1 MKTQRGSTMTESEI
15 TSGEKISVLVVDDE
29 KSIRKLAQ
37 RLVLQEG
44 YDCLVA
50 SNGLEAITV
59 MEETVVDVVVTDL
72 AMPKMGGIELTKQ
85 IKENYS
91 ADVIM
96 MTGYFR
102 DLSYENA
109 VTKGAKDFIQKPFS
123 TKEFQIRLNRV
134 IKERAT
140 NQELKESLE
149 RMNEIVDGVIN
160 SLSSTVDARD
170 PYTAGHQKRVAQL
183 AIEIARSMGLA
194 KTVVSSI
201 RMAGILHDLGKI
213 AIPAEILSKPSM
225 LSDIEFSLIKTHPQV
240 GYDILKNI
248 NFPTPVAQIVY
259 QHHERMDG
267 SGYPLGLSG
276 DDILPEARILTV
288 ADVVEAMYS
297 HRPYRPGLGMDK
309 ALAEIK
315 KNRGRFYDPDAVDA
329 CLKTMAEN
337 FKFDG

>member
-1 MKTQRGSTMTESEI
+1 MTESQN
-15 TSGEKISVLVVDDE
+15 TSKQKINVLVVDDE
-29 KSIRKLAQ
+29 KSILKLAQ
-37 RLVLQEG
+37 RLVRQEG

-50 SNGLEAITV
+50 SNGFEAIEV
-59 MEETVVDVVVTDL
+59 MEETVVDVVITDI
-72 AMPKMGGIELTKQ
+72 AMPEMGGIELTKH

-91 ADVIM
+91 ADIIM

-109 VTKGAKDFIQKPFS
+109 VTQGAKDFIQKPFS

-134 IKERAT
+134 IKERET
-140 NQELKESLE
+140 NQELKQSLK

-183 AIEIARSMGLA
+183 AITIARFMGLEN
-194 KTVVSSI
+194 TEVSSI

-213 AIPAEILSKPSM
+213 AIPAEILSKPST

-240 GYDILKNI
+240 GFDILKNI
-248 NFPTPVAQIVY
+248 NFPTPVARIVH
-259 QHHERMDG
+259 QHHERIDG
-267 SGYPLGLSG
+267 SGYPLGLSEEE
-276 DDILPEARILTV
+276 ILPEAKILTV
-288 ADVVEAMYS
+288 ADVVEAMSS

-309 ALAEIK
+309 ALAEIT
-315 KNRGRFYDPDAVDA
+315 KNKGRFYDPNVVDA
-329 CLKTMAEN
+329 CLEITAKNYT
-337 FKFDG
+337 FDG

>member
-1 MKTQRGSTMTESEI
+1 MTEGEIKSEK
-15 TSGEKISVLVVDDE
+15 KISILVVDDE
-29 KSIRKLAQ
+29 KSILKLAR
-37 RLVLQEG
+37 RLVLHEG

-50 SNGLEAITV
+50 SNGLEAISV
-59 MEETVVDVVVTDL
+59 MEETVVDVVITDV

-85 IKENYS
+85 IKENFS

-96 MTGYFR
+96 MTGYFK

-109 VTKGAKDFIQKPFS
+109 VTQGATDFIQKPFS
-123 TKEFQIRLNRV
+123 TKEFQIRLKRV
-134 IKERAT
+134 IKERKT
-140 NQELKESLE
+140 NQELKNSLK
-149 RMNEIVDGVIN
+149 RMNDIVDGVIN

-183 AIEIARSMGLA
+183 AVAIASRMGLSQ
-194 KTVVSSI
+194 TQISSI

-213 AIPAEILSKPSM
+213 AIPAEILSKPST

-248 NFPTPVAQIVY
+248 NFPTPVAQIVH

-267 SGYPLGLSG
+267 SGYPLGLG
-276 DDILPEARILTV
+276 REDILFESRILTV
-288 ADVVEAMYS
+288 ADVVEAMSS

-309 ALAEIK
+309 ALAEVREK
-315 KNRGRFYDPDAVDA
+315 KGRFYDPDVVDA
-329 CLKTMAEN
+329 CLKTMEEN
-337 FKFDG
+337 FQFNG

>member
-1 MKTQRGSTMTESEI
+1 MAESEI
-15 TSGEKISVLVVDDE
+15 TSGEKISILVVDDE
-29 KSIRKLAQ
+29 KSILKLAQ

-50 SNGLEAITV
+50 SNGLEAITI
-59 MEETVVDVVVTDL
+59 MEETVVDVVITDL

-96 MTGYFR
+96 MTGYFK

-134 IKERAT
+134 IKERET

-170 PYTAGHQKRVAQL
+170 PYTAGHQKRVARL
-183 AIEIARSMGLA
+183 AVEIARSMGLA
-194 KTVVSSI
+194 TTEVSSI

-225 LSDIEFSLIKTHPQV
+225 LSEIEFSLIKTHPQV

-248 NFPTPVAQIVY
+248 NFPTPVAQIVH

-288 ADVVEAMYS
+288 ADVVEAMFS

-309 ALAEIK
+309 ALEEIK
-315 KNRGRFYDPDAVDA
+315 KNRDRFYDPDVVDA

>member
-1 MKTQRGSTMTESEI
+1 MTERKNRLE
-15 TSGEKISVLVVDDE
+15 EKIRVLVVDDE
-29 KSIRKLAQ
+29 QSILKLAQ
-37 RLVLQEG
+37 RLILQEG

-50 SNGLEAITV
+50 SNGLEAISV
-59 MEETVVDVVVTDL
+59 MEETVVDVVITDL
-72 AMPKMGGIELTKQ
+72 AMPQMGGIELTKR

-109 VTKGAKDFIQKPFS
+109 VMQGAKDFIQKPFS

-134 IKERAT
+134 IKERET

-170 PYTAGHQKRVAQL
+170 PYTAGHQKRVARL
-183 AIEIARSMGLA
+183 AVEIGQSMGLSGT
-194 KTVVSSI
+194 KISSI

-248 NFPTPVAQIVY
+248 NFSTPVAKSVH

-267 SGYPLGLSG
+267 SGYPFGLSG
-276 DDILPEARILTV
+276 EDILLEARILTV
-288 ADVVEAMYS
+288 ADVVEAMFS

-309 ALAEIK
+309 ALAEIQ
-315 KNRGRFYDPDAVDA
+315 KNRDRFYDPDVVDA
-329 CLKTMAEN
+329 CLKTVADN

>member
-1 MKTQRGSTMTESEI
+1 MAENEI
-15 TSGEKISVLVVDDE
+15 TSGKKISVLVVDDE
-29 KSIRKLAQ
+29 KSILKLIQ
-37 RLVLQEG
+37 RLVRQEG
-44 YDCLVA
+44 YDCLIA

-59 MEETVVDVVVTDL
+59 MEETVVDVVITDI
-72 AMPKMGGIELTKQ
+72 AMPKMDGIELTKQ

-96 MTGYFR
+96 MTGYFK

-109 VTKGAKDFIQKPFS
+109 VIKGAKDFIQKPFS

-134 IKERAT
+134 IKERET
-140 NQELKESLE
+140 NQELKKSLE

-160 SLSSTVDARD
+160 SLSLTVDARD

-183 AIEIARSMGLA
+183 AIEIARSLGLG
-194 KTVVSSI
+194 KTQVASI
-201 RMAGILHDLGKI
+201 RMTGILHDLGKI

-225 LSDIEFSLIKTHPQV
+225 LSDIEFNLIKTHPQV

-248 NFPTPVAQIVY
+248 NFPTPVARIVH

-267 SGYPLGLSG
+267 SGYPLGLAG
-276 DDILPEARILTV
+276 DDILPEAKILMV
-288 ADVVEAMYS
+288 ADVVEAMFS

-315 KNRGRFYDPDAVDA
+315 KNRGKFYDPDVVDA

>member
-1 MKTQRGSTMTESEI
+1 MTKNEI
-15 TSGEKISVLVVDDE
+15 ISGEKINVLVVDDE
-29 KSIRKLAQ
+29 ESILKLTQ

-44 YDCLVA
+44 YGCLIA
-50 SNGLEAITV
+50 SNGLEAITM
-59 MEETVVDVVVTDL
+59 MEKTVVDVVITDL
-72 AMPKMGGIELTKQ
+72 AMPEMGGIELTKQ

-96 MTGYFR
+96 MTGYFK

-109 VTKGAKDFIQKPFS
+109 ITNGAKDFIQKPFS

-134 IKERAT
+134 IQERKT
-140 NQELKESLE
+140 NQELKKSLK

-170 PYTAGHQKRVAQL
+170 PYTAGHQKRMAQL
-183 AIEIARSMGLA
+183 AVAIARSMGLGE
-194 KTVVSSI
+194 TQVSSI
-201 RMAGILHDLGKI
+201 RMAGIIHDLGKI

-248 NFPTPVAQIVY
+248 NFPTPVARIVH

-267 SGYPLGLSG
+267 SGYPLGLAG
-276 DDILPEARILTV
+276 DDILPEARILMV
-288 ADVVEAMYS
+288 ADVVEAMSS

-315 KNRGRFYDPDAVDA
+315 KNRGKFYDPDVVDA
-329 CLKTMAEN
+329 CLKTMVEN

>member
-1 MKTQRGSTMTESEI
+1 
-15 TSGEKISVLVVDDE
+15 VDDE
-29 KSIRKLAQ
+29 KSSLKLAQ

-50 SNGLEAITV
+50 SNGLEAIAV
-59 MEETVVDVVVTDL
+59 MDETVVDVVITDI

-96 MTGYFR
+96 MTGYFK

-109 VTKGAKDFIQKPFS
+109 VTQGATDFIQKPFS
-123 TKEFQIRLNRV
+123 TKEFQIRLKRV
-134 IKERAT
+134 IKERKT
-140 NQELKESLE
+140 NQELKESLK
-149 RMNEIVDGVIN
+149 RMNDIVDGVIN

-183 AIEIARSMGLA
+183 AVSIATAMALSQTKIA
-194 KTVVSSI
+194 SI
-201 RMAGILHDLGKI
+201 RMAGILHDIGKI
-213 AIPAEILSKPSM
+213 AIPAEILSKPST

-248 NFPTPVAQIVY
+248 NFPTPVAKIVH
-259 QHHERMDG
+259 QHHERLNG

-276 DDILPEARILTV
+276 EDILFEARILTV
-288 ADVVEAMYS
+288 ADVVEAMSS
-297 HRPYRPGLGMDK
+297 HRPYRPGLGIDK
-309 ALAEIK
+309 ALAEIQ
-315 KNRGRFYDPDAVDA
+315 KNKGEFYDPDVVDA
-329 CLKTMAEN
+329 CLTAMSEN
-337 FKFDG
+337 FKFNG

>member
-1 MKTQRGSTMTESEI
+1 MTGKQITPEKT
-15 TSGEKISVLVVDDE
+15 ISVLVVDDE
-29 KSIRKLAQ
+29 QSILKLAK
-37 RLVLQEG
+37 RLVQQEG

-59 MEETVVDVVVTDL
+59 MEETVVDVVITDI

-85 IKENYS
+85 IKEHYS

-96 MTGYFR
+96 MTGYFK

-109 VTKGAKDFIQKPFS
+109 VTQGATDFIQKPFS
-123 TKEFQIRLNRV
+123 TKEFQIRLKRV
-134 IKERAT
+134 IKERKT
-140 NQELKESLE
+140 NQELKNSLK
-149 RMNEIVDGVIN
+149 RMNDIVDGVIN

-183 AIEIARSMGLA
+183 AVAMAMEMKLPQTEIS
-194 KTVVSSI
+194 TI

-213 AIPAEILSKPSM
+213 AIPAEILSKPST

-248 NFPTPVAQIVY
+248 NFPTPVAQIVH

-267 SGYPLGLSG
+267 SGYPRGLSG
-276 DDILPEARILTV
+276 EDILREAKILTV
-288 ADVVEAMYS
+288 ADVVEAMSS
-297 HRPYRPGLGMDK
+297 HRPYRPGLGMEK
-309 ALAEIK
+309 ALAEIQK
-315 KNRGRFYDPDAVDA
+315 QKGRIYDPDAVDA
-329 CLKTMAEN
+329 CLKTMEKN
-337 FKFDG
+337 FEFNG

>member
-1 MKTQRGSTMTESEI
+1 MTEK
-15 TSGEKISVLVVDDE
+15 KISILVVDDE
-29 KSIRKLAQ
+29 QSILKLAK

-59 MEETVVDVVVTDL
+59 MEDTVVDVVITDV

-96 MTGYFR
+96 MTGYFK

-109 VTKGAKDFIQKPFS
+109 VTQGATDFIQKPFS
-123 TKEFQIRLNRV
+123 TKEFQIRLRRV
-134 IKERAT
+134 IKERKT
-140 NQELKESLE
+140 NQELKNSLK
-149 RMNEIVDGVIN
+149 RMNDIVDGVIN

-183 AIEIARSMGLA
+183 AVAMAMEMELSQTTI
-194 KTVVSSI
+194 SSI

-213 AIPAEILSKPSM
+213 AIPAEILSKPST

-248 NFPTPVAQIVY
+248 NFPTPVAQIVH

-267 SGYPLGLSG
+267 SGYPMGLPG
-276 DDILPEARILTV
+276 EDILFEARILTV
-288 ADVVEAMYS
+288 ADVVEAMSS

-309 ALAEIK
+309 ALAEVQ
-315 KNRGRFYDPDAVDA
+315 KNKGRIYDPDAVDA
-329 CLKTMAEN
+329 CLKTMSEN
-337 FKFDG
+337 FKFNG

>member
-1 MKTQRGSTMTESEI
+1 MAENEI
-15 TSGEKISVLVVDDE
+15 TSGKKISVLVVDDE
-29 KSIRKLAQ
+29 KSILKLIQ
-37 RLVLQEG
+37 RLVRQEG
-44 YDCLVA
+44 YDCLIA

-59 MEETVVDVVVTDL
+59 MEETVVDVVITDI
-72 AMPKMGGIELTKQ
+72 AMPKMDGIELTKQ

-96 MTGYFR
+96 MTGYFK

-134 IKERAT
+134 IKERET
-140 NQELKESLE
+140 NQELKKSLE

-160 SLSSTVDARD
+160 SLSLTVDARD

-183 AIEIARSMGLA
+183 AIEIARSLGLG
-194 KTVVSSI
+194 KTQVSSI

-225 LSDIEFSLIKTHPQV
+225 LSDIEFRLIKTHPQV

-248 NFPTPVAQIVY
+248 NFPTPVARIVH

-267 SGYPLGLSG
+267 SGYPLGLAG
-276 DDILPEARILTV
+276 DDILPEARILMV
-288 ADVVEAMYS
+288 ADVVEAMFS

-315 KNRGRFYDPDAVDA
+315 KNRGKFYDPDVVDA

>member
-1 MKTQRGSTMTESEI
+1 MTEDEV
-15 TSGEKISVLVVDDE
+15 TSKKRISVLVVDDE
-29 KSIRKLAQ
+29 KSILKLAK

-59 MEETVVDVVVTDL
+59 MEETVVDVVITDI
-72 AMPKMGGIELTKQ
+72 AMPEMGGIELTKQ
-85 IKENYS
+85 IRENYS

-96 MTGYFR
+96 MTGYFK

-109 VTKGAKDFIQKPFS
+109 VTQGAKDFIQKPFS

-134 IKERAT
+134 IKERET
-140 NQELKESLE
+140 NQELKQSLK
-149 RMNEIVDGVIN
+149 RMNEIVDGVTN

-183 AIEIARSMGLA
+183 AIAIARSMGLDN
-194 KTVVSSI
+194 TIVSSI

-213 AIPAEILSKPSM
+213 AIPAEILSKPST

-240 GYDILKNI
+240 SFDILKNI
-248 NFPTPVAQIVY
+248 NFPTPVALIVH

-288 ADVVEAMYS
+288 ADVVEAMSS

-309 ALAEIK
+309 ALEEIK
-315 KNRGRFYDPDAVDA
+315 KNRGRFYDPDVVEA
-329 CLKTMAEN
+329 CLKTAAEN
-337 FKFDG
+337 FTFDG

>member
-1 MKTQRGSTMTESEI
+1 MMETETS
-15 TSGEKISVLVVDDE
+15 SGERIRVLVVDDE
-29 KSIRKLAQ
+29 KSILKLAQ

-50 SNGLEAITV
+50 SNGLEAIAV
-59 MEETVVDVVVTDL
+59 MDETVVDVVITDI

-96 MTGYFR
+96 MTGYFK

-109 VTKGAKDFIQKPFS
+109 VTQGATDFIQKPFS
-123 TKEFQIRLNRV
+123 TKEFQIRLKRV
-134 IKERAT
+134 IKERKT
-140 NQELKESLE
+140 NQELKESLT
-149 RMNEIVDGVIN
+149 RMNDIVDGVIN

-183 AIEIARSMGLA
+183 AVSIANAMALSQTEIA
-194 KTVVSSI
+194 SI
-201 RMAGILHDLGKI
+201 RMGGILHDLGKI
-213 AIPAEILSKPSM
+213 AIPAEILSKPST

-248 NFPTPVAQIVY
+248 NFPTPVAKIVH
-259 QHHERMDG
+259 QHHERLNG

-276 DDILPEARILTV
+276 EDILLEARILTV
-288 ADVVEAMYS
+288 ADVVEAMSS
-297 HRPYRPGLGMDK
+297 HRPYRPGLGIDK
-309 ALAEIK
+309 ALAEIQ
-315 KNRGRFYDPDAVDA
+315 KNKGKFYDPDVVDA
-329 CLKTMAEN
+329 CLTAMSQN
-337 FKFDG
+337 FKFNG

>member
-1 MKTQRGSTMTESEI
+1 MTEK
-15 TSGEKISVLVVDDE
+15 KISILVVDDE
-29 KSIRKLAQ
+29 QSILKLAK

-59 MEETVVDVVVTDL
+59 MEDTVVDVVITDV

-96 MTGYFR
+96 MTGYFK

-109 VTKGAKDFIQKPFS
+109 VTQGATDFIQKPFS
-123 TKEFQIRLNRV
+123 TKEFQIRLRRV
-134 IKERAT
+134 IKERKT
-140 NQELKESLE
+140 KQELKNSLK
-149 RMNEIVDGVIN
+149 RMNDIVDGVIN

-183 AIEIARSMGLA
+183 AVAMAMEMELSQTTI
-194 KTVVSSI
+194 SSI

-213 AIPAEILSKPSM
+213 AIPAEILSKPST

-248 NFPTPVAQIVY
+248 NFPTPVAQIVH

-267 SGYPLGLSG
+267 SGYPMGLPG
-276 DDILPEARILTV
+276 EDILFEARILTV
-288 ADVVEAMYS
+288 ADVVEAMSS

-309 ALAEIK
+309 ALAEVQ
-315 KNRGRFYDPDAVDA
+315 KNKGRIYDPDAVDA
-329 CLKTMAEN
+329 CLKTMSEN
-337 FKFDG
+337 FKFNG

>member
-1 MKTQRGSTMTESEI
+1 MTENEI
-15 TSGEKISVLVVDDE
+15 TSGKKISVLVVDDE
-29 KSIRKLAQ
+29 KSILKLIQ
-37 RLVLQEG
+37 RLVRQEG
-44 YDCLVA
+44 YDCLIA

-59 MEETVVDVVVTDL
+59 MEETVVDVVITDI
-72 AMPKMGGIELTKQ
+72 AMPKMDGIELTKQ

-96 MTGYFR
+96 MTGYFK

-134 IKERAT
+134 IKERET
-140 NQELKESLE
+140 NQELKKSLE

-160 SLSSTVDARD
+160 SLSLTVDARD

-183 AIEIARSMGLA
+183 AIEIARSMGLG
-194 KTVVSSI
+194 KTQISSI

-225 LSDIEFSLIKTHPQV
+225 LSDIEFRLIKTHPQV

-248 NFPTPVAQIVY
+248 NFPTPVARIVH

-267 SGYPLGLSG
+267 SGYPLGLAG
-276 DDILPEARILTV
+276 DDILPEARILMV
-288 ADVVEAMYS
+288 ADVVEAMFS

-315 KNRGRFYDPDAVDA
+315 KNRGKFYDPDVVDA

>member
-1 MKTQRGSTMTESEI
+1 MTGKQITPEKT
-15 TSGEKISVLVVDDE
+15 ISVLVVDDE
-29 KSIRKLAQ
+29 QSILKLAK

-59 MEETVVDVVVTDL
+59 MEETLVDVVITDI

-85 IKENYS
+85 IKEHYS

-96 MTGYFR
+96 MTGYFK

-109 VTKGAKDFIQKPFS
+109 VTQGATDFIQKPFS
-123 TKEFQIRLNRV
+123 TKEFQIRLKRV
-134 IKERAT
+134 IKERKT
-140 NQELKESLE
+140 NQELKNSLK
-149 RMNEIVDGVIN
+149 RMNDIVDGVIN

-183 AIEIARSMGLA
+183 AIAMAMEMKLPQTEIS
-194 KTVVSSI
+194 TI

-213 AIPAEILSKPSM
+213 AIPAEILSKPST

-248 NFPTPVAQIVY
+248 NFPTPVAQIVH

-276 DDILPEARILTV
+276 DDILREARILTV
-288 ADVVEAMYS
+288 ADVVEAMSS
-297 HRPYRPGLGMDK
+297 HRPYRPGLGMEK
-309 ALAEIK
+309 ALAEIQK
-315 KNRGRFYDPDAVDA
+315 QKGRIYDPDAVDA
-329 CLKTMAEN
+329 CLKTMEKN
-337 FKFDG
+337 FNFNG

>member
-1 MKTQRGSTMTESEI
+1 MMETETS
-15 TSGEKISVLVVDDE
+15 SGERIRVLVVDDE
-29 KSIRKLAQ
+29 KSSLKLAQ

-50 SNGLEAITV
+50 SNGLEAIAV
-59 MEETVVDVVVTDL
+59 MDETVVDVVITDI

-96 MTGYFR
+96 MTGYFK

-109 VTKGAKDFIQKPFS
+109 VTQGATDFIQKPFS
-123 TKEFQIRLNRV
+123 TKEFQIRLKRV
-134 IKERAT
+134 IKERKT
-140 NQELKESLE
+140 NQELKESLK
-149 RMNEIVDGVIN
+149 RMNDIVDGVIN

-183 AIEIARSMGLA
+183 AVSIATAMALSQTKIA
-194 KTVVSSI
+194 SI
-201 RMAGILHDLGKI
+201 RMAGILHDIGKI
-213 AIPAEILSKPSM
+213 AIPAEILSKPST

-248 NFPTPVAQIVY
+248 NFPTPVAKIVH
-259 QHHERMDG
+259 QHHERLNG

-276 DDILPEARILTV
+276 EDILFEARILTV
-288 ADVVEAMYS
+288 ADVVEAMSS
-297 HRPYRPGLGMDK
+297 HRPYRPGLGIDK
-309 ALAEIK
+309 ALAEIQ
-315 KNRGRFYDPDAVDA
+315 KNKGEFYDPDVVDA
-329 CLKTMAEN
+329 CLTAMSEN
-337 FKFDG
+337 FKFNG

>member
-1 MKTQRGSTMTESEI
+1 MTE
-15 TSGEKISVLVVDDE
+15 TQNRSGEKISILVVDDE
-29 KSIRKLAQ
+29 KSILKLAQ

-44 YDCLVA
+44 YHCLVA

-59 MEETVVDVVVTDL
+59 MEETVVDVVITDI

-96 MTGYFR
+96 MTGYFK

-109 VTKGAKDFIQKPFS
+109 VTQGATDFIQKPFS
-123 TKEFQIRLNRV
+123 TKEFQIRLKRV
-134 IKERAT
+134 IKERKT
-140 NQELKESLE
+140 NQELKDSLK
-149 RMNEIVDGVIN
+149 RMNDIVDGVIN

-183 AIEIARSMGLA
+183 AVAIANTMELSQTRI
-194 KTVVSSI
+194 SSI

-213 AIPAEILSKPSM
+213 AIPAEILSKPST

-259 QHHERMDG
+259 QHHERMNG
-267 SGYPLGLSG
+267 SGYPMGLSG
-276 DDILPEARILTV
+276 NDILPEARILTV
-288 ADVVEAMYS
+288 ADVVEAMSS

-309 ALAEIK
+309 ALAEIQENK
-315 KNRGRFYDPDAVDA
+315 GSFYDSNAVDA
-329 CLKTMAEN
+329 CLETMAEN
-337 FKFDG
+337 FKFNG

>member
-1 MKTQRGSTMTESEI
+1 MIKTK
-15 TSGEKISVLVVDDE
+15 TSPEEKIRVLVVDDE
-29 KSIRKLAQ
+29 KSILKLAQ

-44 YDCLVA
+44 YDCLMA

-59 MEETVVDVVVTDL
+59 MEETVVDVVITDI
-72 AMPKMGGIELTKQ
+72 AMPKMDGIELTKQ

-96 MTGYFR
+96 MTGYFK

-109 VTKGAKDFIQKPFS
+109 VTQGATDFIQKPFS
-123 TKEFQIRLNRV
+123 TKEFQIRLKRV
-134 IKERAT
+134 IKERKT
-140 NQELKESLE
+140 NQELKDSLK
-149 RMNEIVDGVIN
+149 RMNDIVDGVIN

-183 AIEIARSMGLA
+183 AVAIAMEMELSQTEI
-194 KTVVSSI
+194 SSI

-248 NFPTPVAQIVY
+248 NFPTPVARIVH

-267 SGYPLGLSG
+267 SGYPIGLSG
-276 DDILPEARILTV
+276 EEILLEARILTV
-288 ADVVEAMYS
+288 ADVVEAMSS

-309 ALAEIK
+309 ALAEVR
-315 KNRGRFYDPDAVDA
+315 KNKRRFYDPNAVDA
-329 CLKTMAEN
+329 CLTTMSEN
-337 FKFDG
+337 FKFNG

>member
-1 MKTQRGSTMTESEI
+1 MTENKNRSE
-15 TSGEKISVLVVDDE
+15 EKISVLVVDDE
-29 KSIRKLAQ
+29 KSILKLAQ

-44 YDCLVA
+44 YNCLVA
-50 SNGLEAITV
+50 SNGLEAISV
-59 MEETVVDVVVTDL
+59 MEETVVDVVITDL

-109 VTKGAKDFIQKPFS
+109 VTQGAKDFIQKPFS

-134 IKERAT
+134 IKERET
-140 NQELKESLE
+140 NQELKQSLK

-183 AIEIARSMGLA
+183 AIEIAKSMGLGET
-194 KTVVSSI
+194 KVSSI

-213 AIPAEILSKPSM
+213 AIPAEILSKPST

-248 NFPTPVAQIVY
+248 NFPTPVARIVY
-259 QHHERMDG
+259 QHHERLDG

-276 DDILPEARILTV
+276 DDILPETKILTV
-288 ADVVEAMYS
+288 ADVVEAMSS
-297 HRPYRPGLGMDK
+297 HRPYRPGLGMEK
-309 ALAEIK
+309 ALAEIQDK
-315 KNRGRFYDPDAVDA
+315 QGRFYDPDVVDA

>member
-1 MKTQRGSTMTESEI
+1 MAENEI
-15 TSGEKISVLVVDDE
+15 TSKQEQKINVLVVDDE
-29 KSIRKLAQ
+29 KSILKLAQ
-37 RLVLQEG
+37 RLVRQEG

-50 SNGLEAITV
+50 SNGIEAIAV
-59 MEETVVDVVVTDL
+59 MEETVIDVVITDI
-72 AMPKMGGIELTKQ
+72 AMPEMGGIELTKQ

-96 MTGYFR
+96 MTGYFK

-109 VTKGAKDFIQKPFS
+109 VTQGAKDFIQKPFS

-134 IKERAT
+134 IKERET
-140 NQELKESLE
+140 NQELKQSLK
-149 RMNEIVDGVIN
+149 RMNDIVNGVIN

-183 AIEIARSMGLA
+183 AIAIARSMGLE
-194 KTVVSSI
+194 KTIVSSI

-213 AIPAEILSKPSM
+213 AIPAEILSKPST

-240 GYDILKNI
+240 GFDILKNI
-248 NFPTPVAQIVY
+248 NFPTPVAMIVH

-276 DDILPEARILTV
+276 NDILPEAKILTV
-288 ADVVEAMYS
+288 ADVVEAMSS

-309 ALAEIK
+309 ALEEIK
-315 KNRGRFYDPDAVDA
+315 KNRDRFYAPDVVDA
-329 CLKTMAEN
+329 CLKTAAKN
-337 FKFDG
+337 FTFHG